1 MGEKKLHPSVEE
13 FKKFVKNN
21 PNIIK
26 SVREEKITWQ
36 ELYEDWY
43 LFGEEDPRWD
53 SFGLKTKIN
62 FEENKQTEDESA
74 EKRDWV
80 GQVLSVV
87 KNMDPLQI
95 EGYLYNLS
103 QALSAIQGVISQF
116 KGSNQIN
123 SQPPKQHPPHPFSF
137 RKD

>member
-13 FKKFVKNN
+13 FKKFVKKN
-21 PNIIK
+21 PNMIK

-53 SFGLKTKIN
+53 SFGLKTKVN
-62 FEENKQTEDESA
+62 LEESKQTEDESE
-74 EKRDWV
+74 EKSDWV

-87 KNMDPLQI
+87 KNMDPHQI

-103 QALSAIQGVISQF
+103 QAIGAIQGVMSQF
-116 KGSNQIN
+116 RGSSQMNN
-123 SQPPKQHPPHPFSF
+123 QPPVQHPPHPFSF